1 MAKKPAAD
9 QPQPETKR
17 GAKPL
22 APVAVGGD
30 VMDPDK
36 LAARHGELVQM
47 TKEQQALVDQFGDG
61 LPYVHEIYI
70 AESQRDMRTAAEAA
84 VRVGRRLIVMKAH
97 EPRGEWMS
105 SLAQLGIGQDTAERM
120 MAAARRL
127 EALPNSAPARNLIE
141 AAKSQSKLFELLSL
155 PDDQFKE
162 LASEGETDGLALDDL
177 AGMTR
182 KELREAIRELK
193 ADVAAKDERIGKLS
207 DQVNKA
213 EEKAAKAQRK
223 WKSSTPDEQQVT
235 LEQRVSTAKHEILAN
250 IGSEKAGL
258 TAAFLELA
266 AHCNAHELDCA
277 QFMADTLNELI
288 SSVRRVRDDYDLGFP
303 VVLSLDSLQEA
314 RRG

>member
-9 QPQPETKR
+9 QPQPESKR

-61 LPYVHEIYI
+61 LPYVREIYI

-162 LASEGETDGLALDDL
+162 LAIEGETDGLALDDL

-223 WKSSTPDEQQVT
+223 WKAATPDDQQVT
-235 LEQRVSTAKHEILAN
+235 LEQRVAEAKHEILAN
-250 IGSEKAGL
+250 IGTQKTGL
-258 TAAFLELA
+258 TAAMLELA
-266 AHCNAHELDCA
+266 NHCNEHGLDCS
-277 QFMADTLNELI
+277 QFMGDVIGELLG
-288 SSVRRVRDDYDLGFP
+288 SLRSLRDGYDYGFAVP
-303 VVLSLDSLQEA
+303 VVNDA
-314 RRG
+314 GA

>member
-61 LPYVHEIYI
+61 LPYVREIYI

-97 EPRGEWMS
+97 EPHGEFLS
-105 SLAQLGIGQDTAERM
+105 GLQQIGIGADTAQRM
-120 MAAARRL
+120 MTAARRL
-127 EALPNSAPARNLIE
+127 EGLPNAAPARHLIE
-141 AAKSQSKLFELLSL
+141 AVKSQSKLFELLSL

-162 LASEGETDGLALDDL
+162 LAIEGETDGLALDDL

-223 WKSSTPDEQQVT
+223 WKAATPDDQQVT
-235 LEQRVSTAKHEILAN
+235 LEQRVAEAKHEILAN
-250 IGSEKAGL
+250 IGTQKTGL
-258 TAAFLELA
+258 TAAMLELA
-266 AHCNAHELDCA
+266 DHCNEHDLDCS
-277 QFMADTLNELI
+277 QFMGDVIGELLG
-288 SSVRRVRDDYDLGFP
+288 SLRNLRDGYDYGFAVP
-303 VVLSLDSLQEA
+303 VVNDA
-314 RRG
+314 GA

>member
-61 LPYVHEIYI
+61 LPYVREIYI
-70 AESQRDMRTAAEAA
+70 AENLRDIRQAAEAG

-97 EPRGEWMS
+97 EPHGEWMS
-105 SLAQLGIGQDTAERM
+105 SLSQMGIGQDTAERM

-127 EALPNSAPARNLIE
+127 DALPNSAMSRNLLE
-141 AAKSQSKLFELLSL
+141 AARGQSKLFELLSL

-162 LASEGETDGLALDDL
+162 LASEGSTGSLSLDDVES
-177 AGMTR
+177 MTVR
-182 KELREAIRELK
+182 ELREAVREAR
-193 ADVAAKDERIGKLS
+193 ADKLAKDERITKLS
-207 DQVNKA
+207 DQLNKA

-223 WKSSTPDEQQVT
+223 WKAATPDDQHVT
-235 LEQRVSTAKHEILAN
+235 LEQRVAEAKHEILAN
-250 IGSEKAGL
+250 IGTQKTGL
-258 TAAFLELA
+258 TAAMLELA
-266 AHCNAHELDCA
+266 DHCNEHDLDCS
-277 QFMADTLNELI
+277 QFMGDVIGELLG
-288 SSVRRVRDDYDLGFP
+288 SLRNLRDGYDYGFAVP
-303 VVLSLDSLQEA
+303 VVNDA
-314 RRG
+314 GA